1 MPILSVIP
9 NALLV
14 SVNRFLRINEHASLD
29 VESFAVH
36 VLPPACYHCGRRITL
51 NLSPLSIGP
60 MPEKRR
66 KVGTGKSARSESVR
80 SRKKK
85 PRTEQRAPAP
95 IELGRN
101 VGRTLLLV
109 LVAASPWYYG
119 SATWGAQILC
129 TLTSVLILLLAILF
143 APKVGR
149 GNVLYRGLTILILFG
164 LFQTLPLPT
173 GIWDW
178 LSPNARIEAKI
189 DALAEEMPVS
199 ANSSPLLETEPT
211 IERIASPSTISIAPR
226 QTQATLA
233 VLASSLAILW
243 SSVML
248 MNSKK
253 WQIRLLLVLS
263 VSGVANGVYGILQS
277 MSIAPPMPG
286 VEALHFSTFVNRNS
300 APQFLSIAIGSCFA
314 LLIWWIQSK
323 ESSVSKKFDVHYPA
337 QNIIASFRRRLETL
351 VSELDVR
358 SVICLVAVVLLFTA
372 VLASTSRGGV
382 LACGLACLI
391 MTVRLLGDFRSGK
404 IGLALLGCGVLAIL
418 TLSAIGL
425 RSSTG
430 RRLSTLNEE
439 LHQFS
444 NVRFD
449 LWHSILSHSE
459 FWLTGSGHGTFH
471 LAVLTCD
478 FPFRTGWFMHAE
490 NLYVEAMTTFGL
502 VSVIAFAGLL
512 GFLFCLM
519 NQTKDQRVMHI
530 AALFPVCAIAA
541 QCMVDFSLILPGLFI
556 PIAALVGTLEHE
568 AKDLPRWYV
577 LPGWEKWLSIS
588 LIGAAICIGIAPMHD
603 FVLAEQLALQQDNAI
618 TYDSAF
624 EVARQEQLR
633 FGKFVFQSAPW
644 PEEFEESQRQTL
656 SRPDVCLP
664 LMRQHEDA
672 VPALDQL
679 ADAAPKALEYLR
691 ETAEPMT
698 KTIEQSPLDWR
709 ASWGLLRADLNV
721 LSQGE
726 RGRNLARLYLSA
738 SHKPELLCDVGNH
751 LLWSGEKE
759 LGKRFWQKA
768 VRKNPSLAKKAIQL
782 VPFVLKSEELLSL
795 LPESP
800 FIQIDAAF
808 SVKQKGALESAEAML
823 QLIDLESAMEQS
835 SSSQQ
840 WQKAGKLAES
850 QQNFEAAADCLLKAA
865 TMDAANADLRWRAS
879 KALLRVNRL
888 ADAKRE
894 IERALRRSNAK
905 DLIATR
911 EQILKAMEQAEEA
924 AQ

>member
-1 MPILSVIP
+1 MS
-9 NALLV
+9 
-14 SVNRFLRINEHASLD
+14 
-29 VESFAVH
+29 
-36 VLPPACYHCGRRITL
+36 
-51 NLSPLSIGP
+51 
-60 MPEKRR
+60 EKRR
-66 KVGTGKSARSESVR
+66 KVGAGKSARSEFVR
-80 SRKKK
+80 PRKKK
-85 PRTEQRAPAP
+85 PQTEQQVPAP

-101 VGRTLLLV
+101 VARTLLLT

-129 TLTSVLILLLAILF
+129 TLAAVLILILAILF

-164 LFQTLPLPT
+164 LIQTLPLPT
-173 GIWDW
+173 SIWNW

-189 DALAEEMPVS
+189 DALAEELPFS
-199 ANSSPLLETEPT
+199 AISSPLLDTEPT
-211 IERIASPSTISIAPR
+211 IERIASPSTISIAPK

-233 VLASSLAILW
+233 VFASALAILW

-248 MNSKK
+248 MNSQK

-263 VSGVANGVYGILQS
+263 VSGVANAIYGILQTLS
-277 MSIAPPMPG
+277 VIPLMPG
-286 VEALHFSTFVNRNS
+286 VEVAQISTFVNRNS
-300 APQFLSIAIGSCFA
+300 APQFFSIAVGSCFA

-323 ESSVSKKFDVHYPA
+323 ESTVSRKFDVRYPA
-337 QNIIASFRRRLETL
+337 QNIIARFRRRLETL
-351 VSELDVR
+351 ASELDVR
-358 SVICLVAVVLLFTA
+358 SVISLLAIVLLFTA

-449 LWHSILSHSE
+449 LWQSILSHSE

-471 LAVLTCD
+471 FAVLTCD

-502 VSVIAFAGLL
+502 VSLFVFAGLL
-512 GFLFCLM
+512 GFLYCQM
-519 NQTKDQRVMHI
+519 HQTNDRHVMHI
-530 AALFPVCAIAA
+530 AALFPICAIAA
-541 QCMVDFSLILPGLFI
+541 QSMVDFSLILPGLFI

-568 AKDLPRWYV
+568 AKDLPKWYV
-577 LPGWEKWLSIS
+577 LPEWEKWLSIS
-588 LIGAAICIGIAPMHD
+588 LIGAAVCIGIGPMHD
-603 FVLAEQLALQQDNAI
+603 FVLAEQLARQQDNTI
-618 TYDSAF
+618 TYDSEF

-633 FGKFVFQSAPW
+633 FGQYVFQSAPW
-644 PEEFEESQRQTL
+644 PEEFEEGQRLTL

-664 LMRQHEDA
+664 LMRHEAA
-672 VPALDQL
+672 VPALVQL
-679 ADAAPKALEYLR
+679 ANAGPEAFEYLR
-691 ETAEPMT
+691 ETAEPMS

-709 ASWGLLRADLNV
+709 ASWGLLRADLHF
-721 LSQGE
+721 LSQSE
-726 RGRNLARLYLSA
+726 RGRNLARLYLLS

-751 LLWSGEKE
+751 LLWSGEKGI
-759 LGKRFWQKA
+759 GKRFWQKA
-768 VRKNPSLAKKAIQL
+768 VRKEPRLAQKAIQL
-782 VPFVLKSEELLSL
+782 VPLVLESEELISL

-800 FIQIDAAF
+800 FVRINAAF
-808 SVKQKGALESAEAML
+808 SLQKKGLSENADTML
-823 QLIDLESAMEQS
+823 RLIDLKSALLQS
-835 SSSQQ
+835 RSPQQ
-840 WQKAGKLAES
+840 WQVTGRLAEA
-850 QQNFEAAADCLLKAA
+850 QQDWEIAADCFLTAA
-865 TMDAANADLRWRAS
+865 GLDATNANLRWRAS
-879 KALLRVNRL
+879 KALLRVNRFTE
-888 ADAKRE
+888 AMRE
-894 IERALRRSNAK
+894 INRALRKSPGSAAYTRTKEAIHAAMAK
-905 DLIATR
+905 
-911 EQILKAMEQAEEA
+911 AEGLSKPL
-924 AQ
+924 

>member
-1 MPILSVIP
+1 
-9 NALLV
+9 
-14 SVNRFLRINEHASLD
+14 
-29 VESFAVH
+29 
-36 VLPPACYHCGRRITL
+36 
-51 NLSPLSIGP
+51 

-85 PRTEQRAPAP
+85 PQTDQRAPAP
-95 IELGRN
+95 IELVRN
-101 VGRTLLLV
+101 VGRTALLA

-129 TLTSVLILLLAILF
+129 TLAAVLILMLAILF

-164 LFQTLPLPT
+164 LFQTLPLPKS
-173 GIWDW
+173 IWDW
-178 LSPNARIEAKI
+178 LSPNARIEEKI
-189 DALAEEMPVS
+189 DALAKELPVS
-199 ANSSPLLETEPT
+199 AISNPLLDSEPS
-211 IERIASPSTISIAPR
+211 IERIASPSTISIAPK

-233 VLASSLAILW
+233 VLASALAILW

-277 MSIAPPMPG
+277 LGVAPPMPG

-358 SVICLVAVVLLFTA
+358 SVISLLAIVLLFTA

-418 TLSAIGL
+418 TLGAIGL

-439 LHQFS
+439 LHQLS
-444 NVRFD
+444 NIRFD
-449 LWHSILSHSE
+449 LWQCILSHSE

-502 VSVIAFAGLL
+502 VSLVAFAGLL
-512 GFLFCLM
+512 GFLYCQM
-519 NQTKDQRVMHI
+519 HQTKDRRVMHI

-541 QCMVDFSLILPGLFI
+541 QSMVDFSLILPGLFI

-568 AKDLPRWYV
+568 AEDLPRWYV
-577 LPGWEKWLSIS
+577 LPEWEKWLSIS
-588 LIGAAICIGIAPMHD
+588 LILAAVCIGIAPMHD
-603 FVLAEQLALQQDNAI
+603 FVLAEQLARQQDNTI

-633 FGKFVFQSAPW
+633 FGQYVFQSTPW
-644 PEEFEESQRQTL
+644 QEEFDEGQRQTL

-672 VPALDQL
+672 VPALGKL
-679 ADAAPKALEYLR
+679 ANANPDALEYLR
-691 ETAEPMT
+691 ETGEPMK

-709 ASWGLLRADLNV
+709 ASWGLLRADMNV
-721 LSQGE
+721 LSQSE
-726 RGRNLARLYLSA
+726 RARNLARLYLSA

-768 VRKNPSLAKKAIQL
+768 VRKNPSLAQKAIQL
-782 VPFVLKSEELLSL
+782 VPFVLESEELLSL
-795 LPESP
+795 LPDSP
-800 FIQIDAAF
+800 FVQIDAAL
-808 SVKQKGALESAEAML
+808 SVQQKGALESAEAML

-840 WQKAGKLAES
+840 WQKTGKLAES

-888 ADAKRE
+888 TEAKRE
-894 IERALRRSNAK
+894 IERALRRSNAR
-905 DLIATR
+905 DLIITH
-911 EQILKAMEQAEEA
+911 EEILKAIEQAEEA

>member
-1 MPILSVIP
+1 MS
-9 NALLV
+9 LV
-14 SVNRFLRINEHASLD
+14 
-29 VESFAVH
+29 
-36 VLPPACYHCGRRITL
+36 
-51 NLSPLSIGP
+51 SIGP

-66 KVGTGKSARSESVR
+66 KVGAGKSARSEFVR
-80 SRKKK
+80 PRKKK
-85 PRTEQRAPAP
+85 PQTEQQVPAP

-101 VGRTLLLV
+101 VGRTLLLT

-129 TLTSVLILLLAILF
+129 TLAAVLILILAILF

-173 GIWDW
+173 SIWNW
-178 LSPNARIEAKI
+178 LSPNARIEAEI
-189 DALAEEMPVS
+189 DALAEELPLS
-199 ANSSPLLETEPT
+199 AISSPLLDTEPT

-233 VLASSLAILW
+233 VLASALAILW

-277 MSIAPPMPG
+277 LGVAPPMPG

-323 ESSVSKKFDVHYPA
+323 ESSISKKFDVHYPA

-358 SVICLVAVVLLFTA
+358 SVISLLAIVLLFTA

-404 IGLALLGCGVLAIL
+404 IGLALLGCGLLSIL

-449 LWHSILSHSE
+449 LWQNVLSHSE

-471 LAVLTCD
+471 FAVLTCD

-502 VSVIAFAGLL
+502 VSLVVFAGLL
-512 GFLFCLM
+512 GFLYCQM
-519 NQTKDQRVMHI
+519 HQTKDRRIMHI
-530 AALFPVCAIAA
+530 AALFPVCAITA
-541 QCMVDFSLILPGLFI
+541 QSMVDFSLILPGLFV
-556 PIAALVGTLEHE
+556 PFAALVGTLEHE
-568 AKDLPRWYV
+568 AKDLPKWYV
-577 LPGWEKWLSIS
+577 LPDWEKWLSIS
-588 LIGAAICIGIAPMHD
+588 LIGAAVCIGIAPMHD
-603 FVLAEQLALQQDNAI
+603 FVLAEQLARQQDNTI

-633 FGKFVFQSAPW
+633 FGQYVFQSAPW
-644 PEEFEESQRQTL
+644 PEEFEEAQRLTL

-664 LMRQHEDA
+664 LMRQHEAA
-672 VPALDQL
+672 VPALVQL
-679 ADAAPKALEYLR
+679 ANAGPAAFEYLR
-691 ETAEPMT
+691 ETAEPMS

-709 ASWGLLRADLNV
+709 ASWGLLRADLNI
-721 LSQGE
+721 LSKSE

-768 VRKNPSLAKKAIQL
+768 LRNNSSLAKKAIRL
-782 VPFVLKSEELLSL
+782 VPLVLTGEDLLSV
-795 LPESP
+795 LPDSP

-808 SVKQKGALESAEAML
+808 SVQQKGASKNAEAML
-823 QLIDLESAMEQS
+823 QLIDLETAMEQS

-840 WQKAGKLAES
+840 WQKCSKVAEA
-850 QQNFEAAADCLLKAA
+850 QQDYEFAADCLLKAA
-865 TMDAANADLRWRAS
+865 SIDATNRSLRFRAS
-879 KALLRVNRL
+879 KALLRVHRL
-888 ADAKRE
+888 PEAMRE
-894 IERALRRSNAK
+894 IERALRRSPRNEDFLNLQRA
-905 DLIATR
+905 IR
-911 EQILKAMEQAEEA
+911 KAADQAEKDSA
-924 AQ
+924 S